1 MKLLQR
7 LQEARNVGEWLEARI
22 HLMFTEIADGM
33 FGDGRLTRDERIA
46 LSGAIG
52 DALGVFREV
61 IESQAKS
68 LYSRDPTAPIGDREQ
83 MVEAADIAGD
93 YVPLVE
99 RAIRRDGTIPVKVI
113 APGWGSSG
121 YYSPEVLER
130 DGPKV
135 FTPGVK
141 MFWNHPTAVEES
153 DRPEGDLNALAAE
166 LTSPAKWD
174 ANGPQGAG
182 LYADAKV
189 FGPYREA
196 VDELAEHIGVSIRAS
211 GKATA
216 GEAEGQRGAIIQEIT
231 NARSIDFVTAP
242 GAGGRIIQM
251 FEAARQ
257 PGHRSERE
265 TANSQTGDE
274 AVSAELTAQLQEAQT
289 RLSQL
294 EQQNAR
300 LSEALIL
307 QGARDYVREQLAGAN
322 VPEMTR
328 ARLQESLSANPIIV
342 DGALDRE
349 AYAAR
354 IAEAVKA
361 EVEYLTTVAGYGQ
374 GRIEG
379 MGSSQS
385 RNEPT
390 AEQINA
396 RMTEGFQRLGMSEIQ
411 AGQAAIGRRF

>member
-1 MKLLQR
+1 MNLLQR
-7 LQEARNVGEWLEARI
+7 LQEARNVGEWLEARL

-46 LSGAIG
+46 LSSAIG
-52 DALGVFREV
+52 SALDAFRGKV
-61 IESQAKS
+61 ESGASQ
-68 LYSRDPTAPIGDREQ
+68 LYSRDPYAPMDGDGA
-83 MVEAADIAGD
+83 MVEAADIDGD

-121 YYSPEVLER
+121 YYSAEVLER

-166 LTSPAKWD
+166 LTSAARWD

-211 GKATA
+211 GKAAA
-216 GEAEGQRGAIIQEIT
+216 GEAEGKRGAIIQEIT
-231 NARSIDFVTAP
+231 TARSVDFVTAP
-242 GAGGRIIQM
+242 GAGGRIVQM
-251 FEAARQ
+251 FEAARK
-257 PGHRSERE
+257 PGHRGERE
-265 TANSQTGDE
+265 TASRQTGVE
-274 AVSAELTAQLQEAQT
+274 TVSAESQTQLQEAQA

-322 VPEMTR
+322 VPDVTR
-328 ARLQESLSANPIIV
+328 QRLQESLSANPPVV
-342 DGALDRE
+342 DGAIDRK
-349 AYAAR
+349 AYATH
-354 IAEAVKA
+354 IAEAVKT

-379 MGSSQS
+379 MGGSQQ

-396 RMTEGFQRLGMSEIQ
+396 RMAEGFKALGLSEAQ

>member
-1 MKLLQR
+1 MNWLQ

-46 LSGAIG
+46 LSSAIG
-52 DALGVFREV
+52 DALDAFRAQV
-61 IESQAKS
+61 ESAAAQ
-68 LYSRDPTAPIGDREQ
+68 LYTRDPAAPLGSGES

-121 YYSPEVLER
+121 YYSADVLER

-166 LTSPAKWD
+166 LTSAARWD

-189 FGPYREA
+189 FAPYREA

-216 GEAEGQRGAIIQEIT
+216 GEAEGKRGAIIQEIT
-231 NARSIDFVTAP
+231 NARSVDFVTAP
-242 GAGGRIIQM
+242 GAGGRIVQM
-251 FEAARQ
+251 FEAAR
-257 PGHRSERE
+257 PAHRGERE
-265 TANSQTGDE
+265 TANRQGVET
-274 AVSAELTAQLQEAQT
+274 VSAEMTAQLQEAQT

-300 LSEALIL
+300 LSEALLL
-307 QGARDYVREQLAGAN
+307 QGAREFVREQLAGAN
-322 VPEMTR
+322 VPDLTR
-328 ARLQESLSANPIIV
+328 QRLQESLSTNPPVV

-354 IAEAVKA
+354 ITEAVKT
-361 EVEYLTTVAGYGQ
+361 EVEYLTKVAGYGQ

-379 MGSSQS
+379 MGSSQQ

-396 RMTEGFQRLGMSEIQ
+396 RMVEAFQRIGMSEAE

>member
-1 MKLLQR
+1 MNWLQ

-46 LSGAIG
+46 LSSAIG
-52 DALGVFREV
+52 DALEAFRV
-61 IESQAKS
+61 QVESAAAQ
-68 LYSRDPTAPIGDREQ
+68 LYSRDPYAPLEGDGPMIES
-83 MVEAADIAGD
+83 ADIAGD

-121 YYSPEVLER
+121 YYGADVLER

-166 LTSPAKWD
+166 LTSAARWD

-189 FGPYREA
+189 FTPYREA

-211 GKATA
+211 GKAA
-216 GEAEGQRGAIIQEIT
+216 PGEAEGRRGAIIQEIT
-231 NARSIDFVTAP
+231 NARSVDFVTAP
-242 GAGGRIIQM
+242 GAGGRIVQM
-251 FEAARQ
+251 FESAR
-257 PGHRSERE
+257 PAHRGERE
-265 TANSQTGDE
+265 TANRKGVET
-274 AVSAELTAQLQEAQT
+274 VSVGMEAQLQEAQT

-300 LSEALIL
+300 LSEALLL
-307 QGARDYVREQLAGAN
+307 QGAREFVREQLAGAN
-322 VPEMTR
+322 VPDLTR
-328 ARLQESLSANPIIV
+328 QRLQESLSANPPVV

-349 AYAAR
+349 AYAGR
-354 IAEAVKA
+354 ITEAVRT
-361 EVEYLTTVAGYGQ
+361 EVEYLTKVAGYGQ

-379 MGSSQS
+379 MGGSQQ

-390 AEQINA
+390 VEQINA
-396 RMTEGFQRLGMSEIQ
+396 RMVEGFKRLGMSDAQTNQ
-411 AGQAAIGRRF
+411 AVAGRRF